1 MDNRYAGCYDM
12 VIRKTGVISMELL
25 EQIKK
30 NFPLDEPEDM
40 DTLLEFA
47 DLVRSA
53 LEKRQFEDLGVL
65 VRYTVS
71 NGYHE
76 ALYWTLGI
84 VQEHR
89 DCMAGEPEIV
99 CTIGRLIPDYSAFIS
114 RLGVNLNAFSNDVEP
129 IRDEN
134 GEIQSFY
141 NIIRYETCFSHIALV
156 TSENFDAKDNDFI
169 EYRLIIR

>member
-1 MDNRYAGCYDM
+1 MLIRTTEVMSMDL
-12 VIRKTGVISMELL
+12 S

-30 NFPLDEPEDM
+30 DLPLEDPEDM

-53 LEKRQFEDLGVL
+53 LEKRRFEDFGVL
-65 VRYTVS
+65 IRYTVS
-71 NGYHE
+71 HGYHE
-76 ALYWTLGI
+76 ALYWALGI
-84 VQEHR
+84 AQEHR
-89 DCMAGEPEIV
+89 ESMAGGPEIL
-99 CTIGRLIPDYSAFIS
+99 CTIGKLIPDYSGFIS

-141 NIIRYETCFSHIALV
+141 NIIRYETCFSRIALV

>member
-1 MDNRYAGCYDM
+1 MLIRTTEVMSMDL
-12 VIRKTGVISMELL
+12 S

-30 NFPLDEPEDM
+30 DLPLEDPEDM

-53 LEKRQFEDLGVL
+53 LEKRRFEDFGVL
-65 VRYTVS
+65 IRYTVS
-71 NGYHE
+71 HGYHE
-76 ALYWTLGI
+76 ALYWALGI
-84 VQEHR
+84 AQEHR
-89 DCMAGEPEIV
+89 ESMAGDPEIL
-99 CTIGRLIPDYSAFIS
+99 CTIGKLIPDYSGFIS

-141 NIIRYETCFSHIALV
+141 NIIRYETCFSRIALV

>member
-1 MDNRYAGCYDM
+1 MDNPCDGWYDM
-12 VIRKTGVISMELL
+12 AIRRTGVKSMELF
-25 EQIKK
+25 EQIQKDL
-30 NFPLDEPEDM
+30 PLEDPEDM

-53 LEKRQFEDLGVL
+53 LEKRRFEKIGALI
-65 VRYTVS
+65 RYTVS
-71 NGYHE
+71 HGYHE
-76 ALYWTLGI
+76 ALFWALGI
-84 VQEHR
+84 AQEHR
-89 DCMAGEPEIV
+89 ERMAVDSEIV
-99 CTIGRLIPDYSAFIS
+99 CTLGRLIPDYSGFIS
-114 RLGVNLNAFSNDVEP
+114 RLGVDLNGFSNDVEP

-141 NIIRYETCFSHIALV
+141 NIIRYETCFSRIALV